1 MWSSPSH
8 GHSVDTQGKGDW
20 EKKHSDKSL
29 LLASLLLLVTP
40 WCRPQ
45 SLAPRRRAEWG
56 RVFEDKEAVS
66 TMVHLNIK

>member
-29 LLASLLLLVTP
+29 LLASLLLLVTLLASDSLLLLP
-40 WCRPQ
+40 TELGPQ
-45 SLAPRRRAEWG
+45 EKSRMGVGL
-56 RVFEDKEAVS
+56 
-66 TMVHLNIK
+66 